1 MKVVRV
7 DSWAPGRAL
16 VPCTAPKPHPGQDE
30 LLIRVCAAAL
40 TPTELL
46 WYPTWH
52 TKSGGTRLGAV
63 PSHEF
68 SGVVAA
74 IGDGVD
80 GVEVGLEVFG
90 MNDWFA
96 NGAMAEYCVA
106 PVSSVARKPITLSHA
121 EAASVPISAL
131 TAWQGLFDRAKI
143 QSGERVLVHG
153 GAGAVGAYAVQL
165 ARLHG
170 AHVIATA
177 SSSDAAFVKS
187 LGAER
192 IIDYRASRF
201 ERCVSGI
208 DVVFDTVG
216 GETLERSWSVLNTH
230 GRMVTIAAVEEN
242 SAGARSKEAFF
253 IVEPSGKQLT
263 AIAELLETGELR
275 PFVDTVVPLARAP
288 EAYAGKVPRQHPGKV
303 VVSVADKNFDLVFGR
318 TPISA

>member
-1 MKVVRV
+1 
-7 DSWAPGRAL
+7 
-16 VPCTAPKPHPGQDE
+16 
-30 LLIRVCAAAL
+30 LIRVCAAAI
-40 TPTELL
+40 TPTELR
-46 WYPTWH
+46 WYPTSH
-52 TKSGGTRLGAV
+52 TKSGGTRLGAI

-80 GVEVGLEVFG
+80 GLEVGSEVFG

-96 NGAMAEYCVA
+96 NGALAEYCVA
-106 PVSSVARKPITLSHA
+106 PVSSVARKPFKLTHV

-131 TAWQGLFDRAKI
+131 TAWQGLRDRAKI

-177 SSSDAAFVKS
+177 SSVDAAFVKS
-187 LGAER
+187 LGAEQV
-192 IIDYRASRF
+192 IDYRTCRF
-201 ERCVSGI
+201 EQCVSGI

-216 GETLERSWSVLNTH
+216 GETLKRSWSVLKTH
-230 GRMVTIAAVEEN
+230 GRMITIAAVEEN
-242 SAGARSKEAFF
+242 STDARSKEAFL

-263 AIAELLETGELR
+263 VIAELLETGELR
-275 PFVDTVVPLARAP
+275 PFVDAVVPLARAP
-288 EAYAGKVPRQHPGKV
+288 EAYAGKVPRRHPGKV
-303 VVSVADKNFDLVFGR
+303 VVSVAGQNFDLVM
-318 TPISA
+318 PMAC